1 MDSASTPEQLGRLLD
16 DVKEAGAKR
25 VLLVFGCPGT
35 TSKEQRAAMMR
46 VGLSLRFEGDRG
58 GLVCVAMYG
67 AAPAGSLAPAW
78 SAQRGQRPK
87 PDPCN
92 HPRNYDESALPP
104 APSTQLCPTPP
115 NSAQL
120 RPTPPNSAQLHP
132 TLPNSN
138 SLMQVAHFKADAVY
152 VTNDSPGV
160 DWPNDIITD
169 MVGGWVDRE
178 KDR

>member
-1 MDSASTPEQLGRLLD
+1 MMKARCPQL
-16 DVKEAGAKR
+16 
-25 VLLVFGCPGT
+25 P
-35 TSKEQRAAMMR
+35 
-46 VGLSLRFEGDRG
+46 
-58 GLVCVAMYG
+58 
-67 AAPAGSLAPAW
+67 PPN
-78 SAQRGQRPK
+78 SAQL
-87 PDPCN
+87 
-92 HPRNYDESALPP
+92 H
-104 APSTQLCPTPP
+104 PTPP

-138 SLMQVAHFKADAVY
+138 SLMQVVHFKADAVY